1 MIILI
6 TPEMNIIDY
15 QFNLT
20 SLAPFLLKKVRE
32 IRYSKFHM
40 LDYVSLQT
48 LTSCFKSISVNCI
61 YFSTVRQVRLS
72 SMAIIYIE
80 RSYSNR
86 ILQVLID
93 RIIDIF
99 VKIKNL
105 ESFKQSVHAL
115 IILLYISLRTLVQ

>member
-6 TPEMNIIDY
+6 IPEMNIIDY

-20 SLAPFLLKKVRE
+20 SLAPFLLKKVRG

-61 YFSTVRQVRLS
+61 YFSTVRS

-99 VKIKNL
+99 AKKKNL